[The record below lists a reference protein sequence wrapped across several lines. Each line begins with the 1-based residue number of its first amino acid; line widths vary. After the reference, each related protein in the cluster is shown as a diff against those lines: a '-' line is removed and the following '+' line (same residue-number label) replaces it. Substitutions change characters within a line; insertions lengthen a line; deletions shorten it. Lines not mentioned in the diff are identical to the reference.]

1 MKIAVMN
8 YSGNVGKST
17 LTRHLLAP
25 RMPDAEVI
33 AVETINADD
42 PSAVGEQIPAAEF
55 EALQHRWL
63 IAEDVIVDIGASN
76 VEQFVASMTES
87 EGSHEDFDL
96 YVVPTVAEEKQQR
109 DTCKTI
115 DTLMDLGVPPEKIRL
130 VFNKVDRVRNEL
142 VARFAKIFELWG
154 RDQCFVLDPTAVVY
168 QSVAYSM
175 SAEAGV
181 TLAQICADQTDYKAL
196 LAQARQD
203 NDKGRLDRYARL
215 LALRQRATGVNRELT
230 AVFESITSGV
240 ELA

>member
-1 MKIAVMN
+1 MKIAVLN

-25 RMPDAEVI
+25 RMPHAEVI

-63 IAEDVIVDIGASN
+63 ISEAVIVDIGASN
-76 VEQFVASMTES
+76 VEPFIASMAES

-96 YVVPTVAEEKQQR
+96 YVVPTVTEEKQQR

-115 DTLMDLGVPPEKIRL
+115 GTLMDLGVPPEKIRL
-130 VFNKVDRVRNEL
+130 VFNKVDRVRNDL
-142 VARFAKIFELWG
+142 ARRFDKIFELHR
-154 RDQCFVLDPTAVVY
+154 RDQCFVLDPSAVVY
-168 QSVAYSM
+168 QSLAYGM

-181 TLAQICADQTDYKAL
+181 SISDICADQTDYKAL
-196 LAQARQD
+196 LAQARQA
-203 NDKGRLDRYARL
+203 NDKAKLDRYAHL
-215 LALRQRATGVNRELT
+215 VALRQKATGVNRELN
-230 AVFESITSGV
+230 AVFDSIMSSV
-240 ELA
+240 AWA